1 MEQQK
6 IHLYNRI
13 SRGEEKRGTER
24 TFKKVIAENFL
35 NLAKKDK
42 PTGTGRQKTAN
53 LISPR
58 NSHQDML

>member
-24 TFKKVIAENFL
+24 IFKKVIAEIFL
-35 NLAKKDK
+35 NLAKNRNLQAQEDK
-42 PTGTGRQKTAN
+42 KLQ
-53 LISPR
+53 I
-58 NSHQDML
+58 